1 MELSVRLQAVAD
13 MVTEVTKVA
22 DVGTDHA
29 YIPIYLVE
37 HDKNPSAIA
46 MDINRGPL
54 KKAEEN
60 ISSHNLENKI
70 ETRLSDGLKQL
81 HLGEADS
88 VVIAGMGGGL
98 VVKIMEE
105 GTLHKKYV
113 KEWIL
118 QPQSEISKVRQYLNE
133 NGYCI
138 VEENMVIDEGKF
150 YPMMRVTEGTIE
162 EYTQEE
168 LCYGKCLLKEKNP
181 ILKKFLEK
189 EIDIKKEIL
198 EKLHQTRGGQV
209 AKRIEEIEEE
219 TDRLQKTL
227 SSF

>member
-13 MVTEVTKVA
+13 MVTEGTKVA

-198 EKLHQTRGGQV
+198 EKLHQTKGGQV

-219 TDRLQKTL
+219 TDGLQKTL

>member
-13 MVTEVTKVA
+13 MVTEGTKVA

-37 HDKNPSAIA
+37 HGKNPSAIA

-198 EKLHQTRGGQV
+198 EKLHQTKGGQV

>member
-13 MVTEVTKVA
+13 MVTEGTKVA

-133 NGYCI
+133 NEYCI

-198 EKLHQTRGGQV
+198 EKLHQTKGGQV

>member
-13 MVTEVTKVA
+13 MVTEGTKVA

-81 HLGEADS
+81 YLGEADS

-198 EKLHQTRGGQV
+198 EKLHQTKGGQV

>member
-13 MVTEVTKVA
+13 MVTEGTKVA

-105 GTLHKKYV
+105 GTLNKKYV

-198 EKLHQTRGGQV
+198 EKLHQTKGGQV

>member
-13 MVTEVTKVA
+13 MVTEGTKVA

-88 VVIAGMGGGL
+88 LVIAGMGGGL

-198 EKLHQTRGGQV
+198 EKLHQTKGGQV

>member
-13 MVTEVTKVA
+13 MVTEGTKVA

-37 HDKNPSAIA
+37 HGKNPSAIA

-105 GTLHKKYV
+105 GVLHKKYV

-162 EYTQEE
+162 EYTREE

-198 EKLHQTRGGQV
+198 EKLHQTKGGQV

>member
-13 MVTEVTKVA
+13 MVTEGTKVA

-46 MDINRGPL
+46 VDINRGPL

>member
-13 MVTEVTKVA
+13 MVTEGTKVA

-150 YPMMRVTEGTIE
+150 YPMMRVTERTIE

-198 EKLHQTRGGQV
+198 EKLHQTKGGQV

>member
-13 MVTEVTKVA
+13 MVTEGTKVA

-133 NGYCI
+133 NGYC
-138 VEENMVIDEGKF
+138 GRKHG
-150 YPMMRVTEGTIE
+150 YR
-162 EYTQEE
+162 
-168 LCYGKCLLKEKNP
+168 
-181 ILKKFLEK
+181 
-189 EIDIKKEIL
+189 
-198 EKLHQTRGGQV
+198 
-209 AKRIEEIEEE
+209 
-219 TDRLQKTL
+219 
-227 SSF
+227 

>member
-13 MVTEVTKVA
+13 MVTEGTKVA

-138 VEENMVIDEGKF
+138 VEENMVIDKGKF

>member
-13 MVTEVTKVA
+13 MVTEGTKVA

>member
-13 MVTEVTKVA
+13 MVTEGTKVA

-198 EKLHQTRGGQV
+198 EKLHQTKGGQV

>member
-13 MVTEVTKVA
+13 MVTEGTKVA

-37 HDKNPSAIA
+37 HGKNPSAIA

-150 YPMMRVTEGTIE
+150 YPMMRVAEGTIE

-198 EKLHQTRGGQV
+198 EKLHQTKGGQV

>member
-13 MVTEVTKVA
+13 MVTEGTKVA

-181 ILKKFLEK
+181 ILKKFLE
-189 EIDIKKEIL
+189 
-198 EKLHQTRGGQV
+198 
-209 AKRIEEIEEE
+209 IEEE

>member
-13 MVTEVTKVA
+13 MVTEGTKVA

-105 GTLHKKYV
+105 GTLYKKYV

-198 EKLHQTRGGQV
+198 EKLHQTKGGQV

>member
-13 MVTEVTKVA
+13 MVTEGTKVA

-98 VVKIMEE
+98 VVNIMEE

-198 EKLHQTRGGQV
+198 EKLHQTKGGQV

>member
-13 MVTEVTKVA
+13 MVTEGTKVA

-189 EIDIKKEIL
+189 KIDIKKEIL
-198 EKLHQTRGGQV
+198 EKLHQTKGGQV

>member
-1 MELSVRLQAVAD
+1 M
-13 MVTEVTKVA
+13 
-22 DVGTDHA
+22 
-29 YIPIYLVE
+29 
-37 HDKNPSAIA
+37 
-46 MDINRGPL
+46 
-54 KKAEEN
+54 
-60 ISSHNLENKI
+60 
-70 ETRLSDGLKQL
+70 
-81 HLGEADS
+81 
-88 VVIAGMGGGL
+88 
-98 VVKIMEE
+98 KIMEE

>member
-13 MVTEVTKVA
+13 MVTEGTKVA

-181 ILKKFLEK
+181 VLKKFLEK

>member
-13 MVTEVTKVA
+13 MVTEGTKVA

-189 EIDIKKEIL
+189 EIDIMKEIL
-198 EKLHQTRGGQV
+198 EKLHQTKGGQV

>member
-13 MVTEVTKVA
+13 MVTEGTKVA

-189 EIDIKKEIL
+189 EIDIKKEML

>member
-13 MVTEVTKVA
+13 MVTEGTKVA

-46 MDINRGPL
+46 VDINRGPL

-168 LCYGKCLLKEKNP
+168 LCYGKCLLKEKDP

>member
-13 MVTEVTKVA
+13 MVTEGTKVA

-54 KKAEEN
+54 RKAEEN

-105 GTLHKKYV
+105 GVLHKKYV

-168 LCYGKCLLKEKNP
+168 LCYGKRLLKEKNP

-198 EKLHQTRGGQV
+198 EKLHQTKGGQV

>member
-13 MVTEVTKVA
+13 MVTEGTKVA

-46 MDINRGPL
+46 MDINRGRL